1 VSTLTPGPVGSN
13 HNSRFM
19 VLKVIWRCLELTL
32 HGCRALIC
40 LPFDRQ
46 LYRKGEASIALGK
59 SLASLL
65 ERLGPTFV
73 KLAQVLSSRPDVFS
87 PAVTEPLSRLCEHVK
102 PIPKGQIGGLLSAG
116 LEVSPSRIFRDFEWS
131 PTACGSISQVHKA
144 HLRDG
149 QVVAVKIRRPNAVPS
164 IRADLFL
171 LRWLAVCFQHFF
183 TLRGIPLLLMINEFG
198 QILEDQLDFRIEAS
212 NMKRFRSM
220 LEHLPDVAV
229 PRVYADWSS
238 ESVLI
243 MEYMCNF
250 DRIGDLRLSDEK
262 RHQAARACVNVLY
275 TMAFEHGFV
284 HADMHPGNVFFRLN
298 GEIVLVDF
306 GMVTKL
312 EGPDLRSFANFFFG
326 MVTNQGQLCAEVI
339 YDSAL
344 SRAPTFDFARF
355 EADMREMISR
365 YALRRAGEF
374 EVSRFAYELFQIQ
387 RRHGLCGSPKFV
399 SVILAFVVLEGI
411 VKQLYPPLN
420 FMSQARD
427 FIPRVISN
435 MRITGDARPNRDAPL
450 SKTISNHREASI
462 RSVSAG

>member
-1 VSTLTPGPVGSN
+1 MIL
-13 HNSRFM
+13 R
-19 VLKVIWRCLELTL
+19 VIWRCLELTL
-32 HGCRALIC
+32 HGCRELVC
-40 LPFDRQ
+40 LPFDLQ

-87 PAVTEPLSRLCEHVK
+87 PAVTGPLSRLCEHVR
-102 PIPKGQIGGLLSAG
+102 PIPRGQIAGLLSAG
-116 LEVSPSRIFRDFEWS
+116 LGVPPSRIFRDFEWS
-131 PTACGSISQVHKA
+131 PIACGSISQVHRA

-149 QVVAVKIRRPNAVPS
+149 QVVAVKIRRPNAVPL
-164 IRADLFL
+164 IRADLLL
-171 LRWLAVCFQHFF
+171 LRWLAACFQHSF
-183 TLRGIPLLLMINEFG
+183 TLRGIPLLLIINEFG
-198 QILEDQLDFRIEAS
+198 RILQDQLDFRMEAS
-212 NMKRFRSM
+212 NMRRFRSI
-220 LEHLPDVAV
+220 LGHLPDVVV
-229 PRVYADWSS
+229 PRVYDEWSS

-250 DRIGDLRLSDEK
+250 NRIGDLRLSEEK
-262 RHQAARACVNVLY
+262 RHQAARSCVNVLY

-284 HADMHPGNVFFRLN
+284 HTDLHPGNLFFRSN

-306 GMVTKL
+306 GMVTEF
-312 EGPDLRSFANFFFG
+312 EGSDLRSFAHFFFG
-326 MVTNQGQLCAEVI
+326 MVTNQGQQCAQVI

-344 SRAPTFDFARF
+344 SRAPTFDLARF

-365 YALRRAGEF
+365 YASQRAGEF
-374 EVSRFAYELFQIQ
+374 EVSRFACELFQIQ

-420 FMSQARD
+420 FMSQART

-435 MRITGDARPNRDAPL
+435 MRITGDARPNRDAAF

-462 RSVSAG
+462 RSV

>member
-1 VSTLTPGPVGSN
+1 MIL
-13 HNSRFM
+13 R
-19 VLKVIWRCLELTL
+19 VIWRCLELTL
-32 HGCRALIC
+32 HGCRELVC
-40 LPFDRQ
+40 LPFNLQ
-46 LYRKGEASIALGK
+46 LYRKGEASRALGK

-87 PAVTEPLSRLCEHVK
+87 PALTEPLSRLCEHVR
-102 PIPKGQIGGLLSAG
+102 PIPKGHIASLLTAG
-116 LEVSPSRIFRDFEWS
+116 LGVPPGLIFRDFEWT
-131 PTACGSISQVHKA
+131 PTACGSIAQVHRA

-149 QVVAVKIRRPNAVPS
+149 QVVAVKVRRPNAVPL
-164 IRADLFL
+164 IRADLLL
-171 LRWLAVCFQHFF
+171 LRWLAACLEHFF

-198 QILEDQLDFRIEAS
+198 RILENQLDFRMEAS
-212 NMKRFRSM
+212 NMRRFSAI
-220 LEHLPDVAV
+220 LEHLPDVV
-229 PRVYADWSS
+229 IPRVYAEWSS

-243 MEYMCNF
+243 MEYMCDFN
-250 DRIGDLRLSDEK
+250 RIGDLRLSQEK
-262 RHQAARACVNVLY
+262 RHQAARSCVNVLY
-275 TMAFEHGFV
+275 TMAFEQGFV
-284 HADMHPGNVFFRLN
+284 HADLHPGNLFFRSN

-306 GMVTKL
+306 GMVTEL
-312 EGPDLRSFANFFFG
+312 EGLDLRSFANFFFG

-344 SRAPTFDFARF
+344 SLAPTFDLTHF

-365 YALRRAGEF
+365 YASRRAGEF
-374 EVSRFAYELFQIQ
+374 EVSRFACELFQIQ

-420 FMSQARD
+420 FMAQARN

-435 MRITGDARPNRDAPL
+435 MRIIGDAPPNRDAHLPE
-450 SKTISNHREASI
+450 TISSQRETSL
-462 RSVSAG
+462 RSV